1 MKYQIYL
8 NISEVQPTFCLRS
21 KPKLLQGE
29 KKSKFIGDFSEPKLH
44 VGNCR
49 PATDLSQP
57 CVRKIRQRD
66 FAKRTKAFSKLSI
79 LNKFIR
85 YTEKKKWVE

>member
-29 KKSKFIGDFSEPKLH
+29 KKAILLAIFPSRSFMSEIAGLRQIYH
-44 VGNCR
+44 R
-49 PATDLSQP
+49 PALEKSDKEILQNG
-57 CVRKIRQRD
+57 QRL
-66 FAKRTKAFSKLSI
+66 FQ
-79 LNKFIR
+79 N
-85 YTEKKKWVE
+85 